1 MGGIQMYR
9 ETVVLKNETGLHARP
24 ASLFVK
30 EASKYVSDIKVEKD
44 GKEYNAKS
52 IMGIL
57 SMGAAMGTTINIIA
71 DGKDEEE
78 AVKALVELVN
88 SKFGE

>member
-1 MGGIQMYR
+1 MFKQ
-9 ETVVLKNETGLHARP
+9 EVVLQNETGLHARP

-30 EASKYVSDIKVEKD
+30 EASRFTADVKVVKD

-57 SMGAAMGTTINIIA
+57 SMGAGKGDTILIQA
-71 DGKDEEE
+71 DGDDAED
-78 AVKALVELVN
+78 AVKALVKLVN
-88 SKFGE
+88 DNFNE

>member
-1 MGGIQMYR
+1 MIKQD
-9 ETVVLKNETGLHARP
+9 VILQNETGLHARP

-30 EASKYVSDIKVEKD
+30 EASRFESNILVIKD

-57 SMGAAMGTTINIIA
+57 SMGA
-71 DGKDEEE
+71 GKDATITIQAEGVDEKE
-78 AVKALVELVN
+78 AVDSLVKLVN
-88 SKFGE
+88 DNFNE

>member
-1 MGGIQMYR
+1 
-9 ETVVLKNETGLHARP
+9 LKNETGLHARP

-30 EASKYVSDIKVEKD
+30 EASSYKSEVKVVKD

-57 SMGAAMGTTINIIA
+57 SMGAGKGDKIDIIA
-71 DGKDEEE
+71 VGADEKNAAE
-78 AVKALVELVN
+78 ALKKLIDSN
-88 SKFGE
+88 FGE

>member
-1 MGGIQMYR
+1 MKMYS
-9 ETVVLKNETGLHARP
+9 ESVTLKNETGLHARP

-30 EASKYVSDIKVEKD
+30 EASKYSSEIKVIKD

-57 SMGAAMGTTINIIA
+57 SMGAGMGDSIKIEAIGE
-71 DGKDEEE
+71 DSEE
-78 AVKALVELVN
+78 AVKGLVELVN
-88 SKFGE
+88 NKFGE

>member
-1 MGGIQMYR
+1 MYKQDV
-9 ETVVLKNETGLHARP
+9 TLKNETGLHARP

-30 EASKYVSDIKVEKD
+30 EASKYVSDIKIIRE

-57 SMGAAMGTTINIIA
+57 SMGAAKGDNITIIA
-71 DGKDEEE
+71 EGEDAKEAIDG
-78 AVKALVELVN
+78 LVELVN